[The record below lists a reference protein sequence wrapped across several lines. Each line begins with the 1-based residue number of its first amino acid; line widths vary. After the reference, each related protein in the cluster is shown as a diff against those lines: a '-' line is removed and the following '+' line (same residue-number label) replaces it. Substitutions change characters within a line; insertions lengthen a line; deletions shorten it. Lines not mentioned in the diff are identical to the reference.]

1 MYIIVSI
8 CTGDLFLGI
17 YMKYLFMTLVFW
29 SGLSLAEIDARLNNL
44 EVNNDPLEGEIACY
58 SMLCKN
64 TTKPDSV
71 ARAGDFPERNRN
83 QTLSFLGN
91 MAFIAGEVGLAEN
104 LQERE
109 EELTVLP

>member
-1 MYIIVSI
+1 
-8 CTGDLFLGI
+8 
-17 YMKYLFMTLVFW
+17 MKYLLVILIFW
-29 SGLSLAEIDARLNNL
+29 SGLSLAENDARLNNI
-44 EVNNDPLEGEIACY
+44 EVNNEPLESEIACY

-64 TTKPDSV
+64 TVKPDSV

-91 MAFIAGEVGLAEN
+91 ITFIAGEVGLAEN
-104 LQERE
+104 LQEPE